1 MEKSA
6 LFVPLVVGEE
16 VRGLIDLIDM
26 EREHAFTDSDVRLL
40 KTLANGMSMA
50 LENARLFAETQ
61 RRADEMGTLNAIAR
75 EISAALALNEVLTQ
89 IAERAKEVL
98 NARDTV
104 LRLREPDGSLPAVV
118 ALGKNAALNQGYVLQ
133 AGEGITGHVTESGE
147 ALVVNDPLSHP
158 QTMHIPGSDEK
169 EDSDEALLLAPLALR
184 DKVIGILVVWRQ
196 RSFYGPFSENDLAF
210 ATGLAGQAAVA
221 IENARLFDEVEQQ
234 RQYSQAL
241 VRNSPVA
248 IVTTDLETNI
258 VSWNPA
264 AERLFGYSAEEA
276 NGRSLDELISG
287 DDFRH
292 EAGSITREVASEGRV
307 SAVTQRMRKDGSL
320 VAVELLALPVVVD
333 GEQVGIIAIYHDIS
347 ELIEARQ
354 EAEAANEAKSSFLGT
369 MSHEIRTPMNAIIG
383 MTGLLLDTDLDG
395 EQREFADIIR
405 NSGDSLLTIINEIL
419 DFSKIEAGKMEME
432 RQPFD
437 LRDCLESSLDLLK
450 IRASQKG
457 LELAYLMEDGVP
469 PAIVGDVT
477 PAATD
482 SDQSAE

>member
-1 MEKSA
+1 
-6 LFVPLVVGEE
+6 
-16 VRGLIDLIDM
+16 
-26 EREHAFTDSDVRLL
+26 
-40 KTLANGMSMA
+40 MA
-50 LENARLFAETQ
+50 A
-61 RRADEMGTLNAIAR
+61 LNAIAR
-75 EISAALALNEVLTQ
+75 EISATLALNEVLTQ

-118 ALGKNAALNQGYVLQ
+118 ALGKNAASHQGYVLQ
-133 AGEGITGHVTESGE
+133 AGEGITGHAAEGGE
-147 ALVVNDPLSHP
+147 ALVVNDPLSYP
-158 QTMHIPGSDEK
+158 QTMHIPGSDEE

-196 RSFYGPFSENDLAF
+196 KSLYGPFSESDLAF

-241 VRNSPVA
+241 VHNSPVA

-264 AERLFGYSAEEA
+264 AEQLFGYTVGEA
-276 NGRSLDELISG
+276 NGRNLDQLIAG
-287 DDFRH
+287 EKLRDD
-292 EAGSITREVASEGRV
+292 AGSITRHVAREGRV

-320 VAVELLALPVVVD
+320 VEVELLALPVVVD
-333 GEQVGIIAIYHDIS
+333 GEQLGIIAIYHDIS
-347 ELIEARQ
+347 ELIAARQ
-354 EAEAANEAKSSFLGT
+354 EAEAANEAKSSFLAM

-383 MTGLLLDTDLDG
+383 MTGLLMDTELDG
-395 EQREFADIIR
+395 EQGEFAEIIR
-405 NSGDSLLTIINEIL
+405 NSGDALLTIINEIL

-432 RQPFD
+432 QQPFD
-437 LRDCLESSLDLLK
+437 LRDCLESSLDLMK
-450 IRASQKG
+450 IKAAKNGIGVGLLDGAGRASCNCG
-457 LELAYLMEDGVP
+457 RCD
-469 PAIVGDVT
+469 

-482 SDQSAE
+482 LDQFA